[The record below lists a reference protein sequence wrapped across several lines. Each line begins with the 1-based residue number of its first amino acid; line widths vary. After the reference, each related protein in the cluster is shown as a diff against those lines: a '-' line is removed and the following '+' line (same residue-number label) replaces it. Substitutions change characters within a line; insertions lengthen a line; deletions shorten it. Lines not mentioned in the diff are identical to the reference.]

1 MNCIRIKRLTDMN
14 RCCYLILMAGAC
26 LSLTLPLQAQTAR
39 TPSARAPQAG
49 GRSAGAAEAESGR
62 PELSVRAKELNERM
76 NREIGS
82 AGWIRI
88 VYREVDLTKEA
99 NAPLY
104 YPVRPINGTKN
115 LFTIIFELMSEGR
128 IQAYKYE
135 DGYEAFDEAH
145 LVDFRQDVLDRAY
158 IFYEEIPAKSPAD
171 KPAFAINENDI
182 PSADVL
188 RYYIK
193 EAWYFDRNN
202 SLFDVKTVALC
213 PILTTAGDFAES
225 RTTPLFWLPYENLR
239 PYITDAFIMTS
250 NLNNA
255 KMYTID
261 DYFRRRMFNGDI
273 IKTENLMN
281 KTLQESF
288 PQPDSL
294 AMARDSIERQLVSF
308 GKALWVQPD
317 TTQATAGKGKKA
329 VRSSKTETDKEKS
342 FRSSRKKEK
351 TNAAAVKAEKSTP
364 IRSVR
369 RTRE

>member
-1 MNCIRIKRLTDMN
+1 MN
-14 RCCYLILMAGAC
+14 RCFYLILAGAC
-26 LSLTLPLQAQTAR
+26 LSLSPALRAQNAR
-39 TPSARAPQAG
+39 TPQAG
-49 GRSAGAAEAESGR
+49 RATAATTPAADERR
-62 PELSVRAKELNERM
+62 PELSVRARELNERM
-76 NREIGS
+76 NKEIGN
-82 AGWIRI
+82 AGWIRT
-88 VYREVDLTKEA
+88 VYREIDLTKEA

-104 YPVRPINGTKN
+104 YPVRPINGNKN
-115 LFTIIFELMSEGR
+115 LFTIIFELLSEGR

-135 DGYEAFDEAH
+135 DGYESFDEAH

-158 IFYEEIPAKSPAD
+158 IFYEEVPAKDPAG
-171 KPAFAINENDI
+171 KSFFTVNENDI

-255 KMYTID
+255 KLYTID
-261 DYFRRRMFNGDI
+261 DYFRRRMFSGDI

-308 GKALWVQPD
+308 GKSLWVQPD
-317 TTQATAGKGKKA
+317 TTQAPATKGKKA
-329 VRSSKTETDKEKS
+329 ARASKKDTTKEKS
-342 FRSSRKKEK
+342 SRSSGKKEK
-351 TNAAAVKAEKSTP
+351 EKANATAKVEKSTP
-364 IRSVR
+364 VRSVR